1 MHLIVPMDARYLVQV
16 AARNLVL
23 VVVEVLLGVEF
34 SKFIYMKQF
43 VCRNILLFLA
53 GMIAFAA
60 NGQRIKAPIKAVK
73 VTAKVGK
80 IAVPSVPRVNLTG
93 ATALEIKKGQE
104 AADRTIRQIR
114 QQLLAMSKLGRLD
127 TSKLMAPNAIK
138 RNSFSSTIPPE
149 LLRQSDSLMMEL
161 YAHRFMNYAR
171 VNSQSTDSEDMSSFP
186 LNSGQRKMAEL
197 IEQELLVMAKSNKDL
212 QVVRSESE
220 YVYAK
225 LPATTKKKLPS
236 IMLMAHLDVT
246 PEAPG
251 GNIKPI
257 IHRNYQGGDI
267 TLPSGIV
274 LSPNTPQ
281 GKHLRECIGKTIVTS
296 DGTTLLGA
304 DDKTGC
310 TVLMSL
316 IERLVCGKSFE
327 HGDLY
332 FVFSQNDDIGRAAER
347 FEPKHVDGNPN
358 VVIDVDG
365 DDPHSFSVEN
375 FTAAMRIYTF
385 HGKSAH
391 PGEGYANKYGDA
403 LTAASYFV
411 GQIPPC
417 KHPSASRGK
426 QGYVHCYDI
435 SHPKDSAGKVVS
447 DDYLVKVRLRYFD
460 KLEGDTL
467 RQMLDHAEKDAQK
480 AFPFVRVEASAENLQ
495 YENVAYTMYPAL
507 PNIIKKA
514 YASLGKK
521 VSPRSERGGTTSA
534 MIAAKG
540 LRGGAC
546 VFSGQQAEHSVYEWT
561 CVEDMMDMTKVL
573 QNVIMQINK

>member
-1 MHLIVPMDARYLVQV
+1 MKLSIKYF
-16 AARNLVL
+16 
-23 VVVEVLLGVEF
+23 LLLCIMCL
-34 SKFIYMKQF
+34 STID
-43 VCRNILLFLA
+43 VCAQNVGKGI
-53 GMIAFAA
+53 
-60 NGQRIKAPIKAVK
+60 IKAPKVPKIK
-73 VTAKVGK
+73 
-80 IAVPSVPRVNLTG
+80 PPRVKPTVNWTAIVAHEVRKANEASSKASTTTSKNTKLPDVRLTIPR
-93 ATALEIKKGQE
+93 TKNSKKKQQEILSS
-104 AADRTIRQIR
+104 
-114 QQLLAMSKLGRLD
+114 LLSSQGLYRLD
-127 TSKLMAPNAIK
+127 S
-138 RNSFSSTIPPE
+138 
-149 LLRQSDSLMMEL
+149 LLKESYVS
-161 YAHRFMNYAR
+161 RFVNYAR
-171 VNSQSTDSEDMSSFP
+171 INRQSTEGEDVAAFP
-186 LNSGQRKMAEL
+186 LSMGQRQMARL
-197 IEQELLVMAKSNKDL
+197 VEQDLLKLAKNNKSL

-225 LPATTKKKLPS
+225 LPATTKRKLPS
-236 IMLMAHLDVT
+236 IMLMAHLDIT

-257 IHRNYQGGDI
+257 VHRNYQGGDI
-267 TLPSGIV
+267 VLPSGVV
-274 LSPNTPQ
+274 LSPESPQ
-281 GKHLRECIGKTIVTS
+281 GKHLKECIGKTIITS
-296 DGTTLLGA
+296 DGNTLLGA

-310 TVLMSL
+310 TVLVSL
-316 IERLVCGKSFE
+316 ICNLLYGKPFE

-332 FVFSQNDDIGRAAER
+332 FVFSQNEDIGRAADG
-347 FEPKHVDGNPN
+347 FETKYVGGNPD

-411 GQIPPC
+411 GQIPPY
-417 KHPSASRGK
+417 KHPSVSRGK
-426 QGYVHCYDI
+426 QGYIHCYDI
-435 SHPKDSAGKVVS
+435 SHPKDSTGKVIS

-467 RQMLDHAEKDAQK
+467 RQMLDSAEGKTID
-480 AFPFVRVEASAENLQ
+480 AFPFVKVEASAENLQ
-495 YENVAYTMYPAL
+495 YENVAYTMYPTL
-507 PNIIKKA
+507 PDIIKKA

-546 VFSGQQAEHSVYEWT
+546 LFSGQQAEHSIYEWT
-561 CVEDMMDMTKVL
+561 CVEDMVDMTKIL
-573 QNVIMQINK
+573 QKIIMLINK